1 MMFRLFAFENEL
13 SPLKYIML
21 AIFLIGAQYI
31 FVIASYAYANSK
43 LIFDIWFWL
52 FPNRVLAQLPNISPI
67 HAAVGFALTL
77 ISIGLLALF
86 SYQRANWSS
95 RGHYLASFAML
106 PTIQIIV
113 VISLAILPKF
123 KELDVDVEDNKSGA
137 SHIIIGLFAGAAI
150 IIIAVAIS
158 ALTLGAYGWGLF
170 VMTPFLS
177 GMVTAYLTN
186 RGRDLSAAKSL
197 NVVIMSGLLGCF
209 GLLMLA
215 LEGLM
220 CIILAAPLAALMAVI
235 GGSLGRGYAIE
246 KNKFGNPLYS
256 IAALP
261 LLFMLESVIPPEL
274 PISSEHHIEIQA
286 TSQNIWDVIA
296 NDHNNDKPNFL
307 IDVSGLAYPIKI
319 DFLNE
324 GVGSEV
330 KGYFST
336 GQSKAVI
343 TEWQPNRLLTI
354 KMIKQPPAMEEMS
367 PYRDVH
373 APHLNGYFDTQETKF
388 KITPLANGNSRLSV
402 YSQHKLRIDP
412 SFYWLPLARWAIDE
426 NINNVLVDFKAQI
439 ED

>member
-1 MMFRLFAFENEL
+1 MFKFLKFENIL
-13 SPLKYIML
+13 SPIKYIVSASL
-21 AIFLIGAQYI
+21 LIGLQYI
-31 FVIASYAYANSK
+31 FVIASYAYKKAD
-43 LIFDIWFWL
+43 LVFDFWFWL
-52 FPNRVLAQLPNISPI
+52 FPSRVLALLPGISPI
-67 HAAVGFALTL
+67 HAAISFALTL
-77 ISIGLLALF
+77 IVIGLLATL
-86 SYQRANWSS
+86 SYQRANWS
-95 RGHYLASFAML
+95 RREHYLASFAML
-106 PTIQIIV
+106 PTIQIAIV
-113 VISLAILPKF
+113 IILALLPKS
-123 KELDVDVEDNKSGA
+123 KSEDEDVEENKSGS
-137 SHIIIGLFAGAAI
+137 SHIIMGVFVGAAI

-177 GMVTAYLTN
+177 GMVTAYLSN

-220 CIILAAPLAALMAVI
+220 CIILAAPLAALMAVM

-246 KNKFGNPLYS
+246 KNKLGNPLYS

-261 LLFMLESVIPPEL
+261 LIFLIEGTIPPEL
-274 PISSEHHIEIQA
+274 PISSAHHIEIQA
-286 TSQNIWDVIA
+286 TPQNLWDVIA
-296 NDHNNDKPNFL
+296 NDHKNDRPNFL

-439 ED
+439 EN